1 MIQQRI
7 IHVEEKDDARMW
19 HWKLFSVSDTLRR
32 EIEIFFRSH
41 PHAMT
46 QWVLCEYDQSCR
58 LNSPQ

>member
-7 IHVEEKDDARMW
+7 IHVEEKDDARRW

-41 PHAMT
+41 PHAMK
-46 QWVLCEYDQSCR
+46 Q
-58 LNSPQ
+58 